1 MAYDTQLKKGVLEG
15 CVLKLLE
22 TKFLFSGEIVAAMR
36 ESGFTDFSEGT
47 LYPMLMR
54 LEKAGYFEIAK
65 VASSNGPPKKFYR
78 LSEVGRAWLA
88 EFERLWK
95 ETENSVNV
103 IFGGNNH
110 VE

>member
-22 TKFLFSGEIVAAMR
+22 TEFRFSGEIVTAMKA
-36 ESGFTDFSEGT
+36 SGFTDFSEGT

-65 VASSNGPPKKFYR
+65 VASPNGPPKKYYR
-78 LSEVGRAWLA
+78 LSDVGKAWLA
-88 EFERLWK
+88 QFERLWK
-95 ETENSVNV
+95 ETENSVNL
-103 IFGGNNH
+103 ILGGSNNA
-110 VE
+110 E